1 MISYLRGKPKTYH
14 DKIIIDVN
22 GVGYGV
28 FTSNKVLQQSQDK
41 IELELFIYTH
51 VKEDRLEL
59 YGFLTI
65 QEQQLFELILGISG
79 IGPATALA
87 IIDRDP
93 DQLVTAVQE
102 ANVSF
107 FKSIP
112 RVGKKMAQKII
123 IDLGGKLGKLKDLN
137 LTPLDPKQQTVADAL
152 MSLGW
157 DKDSI
162 QQAIEQINLDEMSVQ
177 EAIKKALKMMDQR

>member
-1 MISYLRGKPKTYH
+1 MISYLRGKPRVYTN
-14 DKIIIDVN
+14 KIIIETN

-28 FTSNKVLQQSQDK
+28 FTSNKILQQSQDK
-41 IELELFIYTH
+41 AELELFIYTH

-65 QEQQLFELILGISG
+65 QEQQLFELILSISG

-87 IIDRDP
+87 IMDKDP

-102 ANVSF
+102 ANVGF
-107 FKSIP
+107 FKAVP

-123 IDLGGKLGKLKDLN
+123 IDLSGKLGKLKELN
-137 LTPLDPKQQTVADAL
+137 LAPLDPKQQTVADAL
-152 MSLGW
+152 SSLGW
-157 DKDSI
+157 DEDSI
-162 QQAIEQINLDEMSVQ
+162 QQAMEQIDLNQLSIQ
-177 EAIKKALKMMDQR
+177 EAIKQALRKMD